1 MSIMTATSK
10 RNKRNAK
17 ERERVMSEFSN
28 TLSQFIHEKNIKV
41 YSLIKYCNF
50 DRSTMY
56 KIINGK
62 RNPPSKETLDKM
74 AEFMHLTPAEYSRF
88 MEAYE
93 ITKAGADNYYRRKN
107 TKNFLMNFP
116 DNFSIC
122 PQESCALH
130 YSR

>member
-1 MSIMTATSK
+1 
-10 RNKRNAK
+10 
-17 ERERVMSEFSN
+17 MSEFSN

-62 RNPPSKETLDKM
+62 RNPPSKETVDKI

-93 ITKAGADNYYRRKN
+93 ITKTGADNYYRRKN

-122 PQESCALH
+122 PGDPVPYITADKTFSEFSSCAALSLSLIH
-130 YSR
+130 I